1 MVFVTRPSPC
11 KHPWTLSKLRFREDL
26 SAKRDT
32 TLHIIRQNQ
41 ISQRQYALPLMIFR
55 KFSIC
60 WNLENSLSMPS
71 QWRPTAWW
79 SFFRYSLRPTWITV
93 DLWTAKW
100 TLHSFIFHQ
109 VQVLVCYFIK
119 LSVNRFHWHCLKV
132 PLSLTQ
138 RKIMNSY
145 SPIFY

>member
-1 MVFVTRPSPC
+1 MQTSLNSLP
-11 KHPWTLSKLRFREDL
+11 KLRFREDL
-26 SAKRDT
+26 SAKRDSAP
-32 TLHIIRQNQ
+32 HIIRQNQ
-41 ISQRQYALPLMIFR
+41 LSRRQHTLPLMIFR

-132 PLSLTQ
+132 PLSLTRITLT
-138 RKIMNSY
+138 RKYQEHAI
-145 SPIFY
+145 PTCIL

>member
-1 MVFVTRPSPC
+1 
-11 KHPWTLSKLRFREDL
+11 
-26 SAKRDT
+26 
-32 TLHIIRQNQ
+32 
-41 ISQRQYALPLMIFR
+41 MIFR

-100 TLHSFIFHQ
+100 TLHSFIFHL
-109 VQVLVCYFIK
+109 VLVCYFTK
-119 LSVNRFHWHCLKV
+119 LSVNRFHWDCLKV
-132 PLSLTQ
+132 PLSLTL

-145 SPIFY
+145 YPIFLLVFLKLRITLTRKYQEHAIPTCILLKAFAYICFQRFSALISFSFLKMRNM